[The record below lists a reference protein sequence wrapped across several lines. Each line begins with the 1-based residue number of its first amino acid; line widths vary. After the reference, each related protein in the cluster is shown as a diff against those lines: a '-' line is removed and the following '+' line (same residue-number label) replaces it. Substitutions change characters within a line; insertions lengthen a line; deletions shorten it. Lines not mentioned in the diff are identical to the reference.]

1 MAGQDKGYKLH
12 ILYGCKASPSEKG
25 YKTVNDSPEAIS
37 FSWELSTTPVNVSGA
52 KPTSLLTISS
62 LDVDAGKLKTLEAKL
77 FGSDT
82 AQGGGGALEPKLL
95 LPDEIKA
102 HFAG

>member
-1 MAGQDKGYKLH
+1 M
-12 ILYGCKASPSEKG
+12 
-25 YKTVNDSPEAIS
+25 
-37 FSWELSTTPVNVSGA
+37 SGA

-82 AQGGGGALEPKLL
+82 GQGGAQAAEPKLL
-95 LPDEIKA
+95 LPDEIKT

>member
-1 MAGQDKGYKLH
+1 M
-12 ILYGCKASPSEKG
+12 
-25 YKTVNDSPEAIS
+25 
-37 FSWELSTTPVNVSGA
+37 SGA

-62 LDVDAGKLKTLEAKL
+62 LDVDATKLKALEAKL
-77 FGSDT
+77 FGSD
-82 AQGGGGALEPKLL
+82 AGQGGAAATEPKLL

>member
-12 ILYGCKASPSEKG
+12 FLYGCKASPSEKG

-62 LDVDAGKLKTLEAKL
+62 LDVDAGKLKALEEKL
-77 FGSDT
+77 FGKD
-82 AQGGGGALEPKLL
+82 GGAALEPKLL

>member
-1 MAGQDKGYKLH
+1 
-12 ILYGCKASPSEKG
+12 
-25 YKTVNDSPEAIS
+25 VN
-37 FSWELSTTPVNVSGA
+37 GA

-62 LDVDAGKLKTLEAKL
+62 LDVDATKLKTLEGKL
-77 FGSDT
+77 FGSD
-82 AQGGGGALEPKLL
+82 AQGGGGATEPKLL